1 MRSGVWTSMTKK
13 GKAKPSPVAQVL
25 IDNMEVIYWTQIE
38 MFAHGMLL
46 QAVQKRLK
54 EASSDEE

>member
-1 MRSGVWTSMTKK
+1 MKSTKK

>member
-1 MRSGVWTSMTKK
+1 MMSTKK
-13 GKAKPSPVAQVL
+13 GKASPVVQAL
-25 IDNMEVIYWTQIE
+25 IDNMEIIYWSQIE

-46 QAVQKRLK
+46 QAIQTRSQ